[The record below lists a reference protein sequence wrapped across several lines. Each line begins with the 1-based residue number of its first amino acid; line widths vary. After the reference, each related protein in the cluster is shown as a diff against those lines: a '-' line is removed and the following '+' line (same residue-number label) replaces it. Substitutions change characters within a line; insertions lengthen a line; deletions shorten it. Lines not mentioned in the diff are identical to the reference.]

1 MADPSRRRNSGP
13 IVNSGTLSKQKSPV
27 ANDPS
32 VSKDAMVKYLCVCSD
47 FSKLCVDQLLFIDQ
61 IEKVRFSCTRFTLRL
76 FISAVIMI
84 WLIVGLN

>member
-13 IVNSGTLSKQKSPV
+13 IVNSGTLLKQKSPV

-61 IEKVRFSCTRFTLRL
+61 IEKYGSVVPDLHLGCSFQPS
-76 FISAVIMI
+76 S
-84 WLIVGLN
+84 